1 MLIESLVLLVLA
13 VGVIVAG
20 LYLAGVFGPV
30 GGQETTTLGPMRN
43 TTSGPMGTTTSR
55 PTGTPTGQ
63 MGTTTSRPTGTPTG
77 TPTSQAA
84 ILARRKQLE
93 DARKR
98 FLNRK

>member
-30 GGQETTTLGPMRN
+30 GVQETTTLGPM
-43 TTSGPMGTTTSR
+43 GTTTSR
-55 PTGTPTGQ
+55 
-63 MGTTTSRPTGTPTG
+63 PTG